1 MANANNLTIIWIVAD
16 GIHVF
21 PCLSNNFQN
30 IFLIICINQLRL
42 AQIPAVFISL
52 NVRNADMSM
61 LERPKLFAALLEAET
76 QPY

>member
-1 MANANNLTIIWIVAD
+1 
-16 GIHVF
+16 
-21 PCLSNNFQN
+21 LSNNFQN